1 MDELYRIVERLG
13 VLGGCLE
20 RGGTK
25 SGHSNLS
32 MMILRTPLGWETPS
46 IPTLDRQLTV
56 TESTFAFN
64 ERSVLNHIW
73 SVKTGKYEDCLFAS
87 FCIYLLFLSVSFG
100 DLGNV
105 RRTFWHTKSAKIYT
119 WNVNWHSGRLL
130 NLSPAFIILDS
141 DQMNTGSWFWIL
153 AEMMYVAKWRIKSSQ
168 RTSSPRGPFWPSEYS
183 SHLLWC
189 TYNTRCRDH
198 PLF

>member
-46 IPTLDRQLTV
+46 IPTLNRQL

-64 ERSVLNHIW
+64 DEWWWDPSW
-73 SVKTGKYEDCLFAS
+73 TTYEVSRRANMRTVFLRLFAS
-87 FCIYLLFLSVSFG
+87 IFFFSFPFIV
-100 DLGNV
+100 LN
-105 RRTFWHTKSAKIYT
+105 YT
-119 WNVNWHSGRLL
+119 CVMSCRFN
-130 NLSPAFIILDS
+130 IILDS